1 MLSFHI
7 FLFFLSDSSDGF
19 FRVIR
24 SGLFERSNSLKQ
36 GKKLLSTVSEF
47 NIHKV
52 KMLKEMYKLLIEHFE
67 LICCNLLSSLT
78 HRSNDTDSN
87 QRLWTKTS
95 VIAKTIFHN
104 QRRITC
110 CQSHHCL
117 NFFRVC
123 SVEQTADMESR
134 MEQLL
139 QRIQNLSLLNL
150 GICSLNSF
158 LIMGARFDSS
168 SRLKLNQTQ

>member
-1 MLSFHI
+1 MKWNMLSFHI

-67 LICCNLLSSLT
+67 LICCNFALISY
-78 HRSNDTDSN
+78 
-87 QRLWTKTS
+87 TS
-95 VIAKTIFHN
+95 VERYRFKSAFMDENK
-104 QRRITC
+104 C
-110 CQSHHCL
+110 YS
-117 NFFRVC
+117 
-123 SVEQTADMESR
+123 
-134 MEQLL
+134 
-139 QRIQNLSLLNL
+139 QND
-150 GICSLNSF
+150 IP
-158 LIMGARFDSS
+158 
-168 SRLKLNQTQ
+168 